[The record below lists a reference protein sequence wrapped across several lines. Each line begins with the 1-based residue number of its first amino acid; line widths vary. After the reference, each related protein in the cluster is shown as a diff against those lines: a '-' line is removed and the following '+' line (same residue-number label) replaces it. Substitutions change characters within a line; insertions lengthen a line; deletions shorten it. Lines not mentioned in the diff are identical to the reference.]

1 MNNQTCLQAVGL
13 RFDYQPDTDLLF
25 AWIGQPQPAENVEV
39 EPGIYVRV
47 IPATKEI
54 VGIEVI
60 DCAARFQRDPANIDG
75 AFAKLLIDAFTK
87 SALEQLAATVTPPPS
102 LFSSQQ

>member
-13 RFDYQPDTDLLF
+13 KFDYQPDTDLLF
-25 AWIGQPQPAENVEV
+25 AWIGQPQSAENIEV

-47 IPATKEI
+47 IPATKQI

-60 DCAARFQRDPANIDG
+60 DCAQRFQRDPSSID
-75 AFAKLLIDAFTK
+75 AVFAKALIDAFTK
-87 SALEQLAATVTPPPS
+87 SALEQLAATVTQPPS